1 MENNLKFYISKL
13 RMAKLIL
20 ISMLILV
27 IGIFGIK
34 SEFSLFYVIGLI
46 NFFIGFLGI
55 LVGVYNLIKDKP
67 ILIINNEGIAHKK
80 ITKKPIPWD
89 IIHEAKLINVKN
101 QKILSIKKVDNS
113 KFSDFKYL
121 FKKTSNLSE
130 ENGIINLNI
139 DQLNVDENI
148 LFKYLNEK
156 IEKTYGNRS

>member
-1 MENNLKFYISKL
+1 
-13 RMAKLIL
+13 MAKLTL

-80 ITKKPIPWD
+80 ITKKPISWD

-121 FKKTSNLSE
+121 FKKTSNLSQ